1 MSTDIYKI
9 KYIKYKK
16 KYDELKK
23 LKSNINEIIKKIII
37 VPKEYNILST
47 KQKKLFQIYETDKLS
62 NPISWISIEYFNSN
76 NQANFDPNTISEL
89 DHDLEP
95 KSNQKIILDKEIIL
109 PDEYFLLS
117 DSNKAQYEIYESDY
131 EKFPNRVVPKNYKKI

>member
-62 NPISWISIEYFNSN
+62 NPISWISVEYFNLN
-76 NQANFDPNTISEL
+76 NPANLDPNIKPDFGFDL
-89 DHDLEP
+89 DP
-95 KSNQKIILDKEIIL
+95 NQKIILDKEIIL

-117 DSNKAQYEIYESDY
+117 DSNKAQYEIFESDY